1 MQYKTINDN
10 LMYTEDLYYLKCNIT
25 ALLKNNNYVKHT
37 VMEL

>member
-25 ALLKNNNYVKHT
+25 ALLKKKFSC
-37 VMEL
+37 